1 MIMKINGT
9 LSIKQPITLAE
20 KIDVINTMVSYVID
34 REKNGSLRYTPYCR
48 YCGLVAGIARFCL
61 EGVLWEEG
69 DDLYSLSQQE
79 PRLRSLIQEFMENR
93 QEEMEFIQTNASAVI
108 EYRKQE
114 LLYRNPL
121 LDRKLG
127 EILEK
132 EAELHQ
138 ALIRAARQQEEL
150 LSQQARQ
157 NAYNEEVM
165 KLMTPQEMAEA
176 NKKLLSADMT
186 PDQLT
191 SQVAQQYLDKLM
203 ARGCRYGAE

>member
-1 MIMKINGT
+1 MKINGT

>member
-1 MIMKINGT
+1 MKINGT

-48 YCGLVAGIARFCL
+48 YCGLVTGIARFCL

-93 QEEMEFIQTNASAVI
+93 QEEEFIQTNASAVI

-150 LSQQARQ
+150 LSQQSRQ

-176 NKKLLSADMT
+176 NKKLLSADIT
-186 PDQLT
+186 PDQLA
-191 SQVAQQYLDKLM
+191 SQMAQQYLDKLM
-203 ARGCRYGAE
+203 ARG

>member
-1 MIMKINGT
+1 MKINGT

-150 LSQQARQ
+150 LSQQSRQ

>member
-1 MIMKINGT
+1 MKINGT

-150 LSQQARQ
+150 LSQQSRQ

-176 NKKLLSADMT
+176 NKKLLSADIT
-186 PDQLT
+186 PDQLA
-191 SQVAQQYLDKLM
+191 SQMAQQYLDKLM
-203 ARGCRYGAE
+203 ARG

>member
-1 MIMKINGT
+1 MKINGT

-121 LDRKLG
+121 MDRKLG

>member
-1 MIMKINGT
+1 MKINGT

-48 YCGLVAGIARFCL
+48 YCGLVTGIARFCL

-93 QEEMEFIQTNASAVI
+93 QEMEFIQTNASAVI

-150 LSQQARQ
+150 LSQQSRQ

-176 NKKLLSADMT
+176 NKKLLSADIT
-186 PDQLT
+186 PDQLA
-191 SQVAQQYLDKLM
+191 SQMAQQYLDKLM
-203 ARGCRYGAE
+203 ARG

>member
-48 YCGLVAGIARFCL
+48 YCGLVTGIARFCL

-150 LSQQARQ
+150 LSQQSRQ

-176 NKKLLSADMT
+176 NKKLLSADIT
-186 PDQLT
+186 PDQLA
-191 SQVAQQYLDKLM
+191 SQMAQQYLDKLM
-203 ARGCRYGAE
+203 ARG

>member
-1 MIMKINGT
+1 MKINGT

-48 YCGLVAGIARFCL
+48 HCGLVTGIARFCL

-132 EAELHQ
+132 EAKLHQ

-150 LSQQARQ
+150 LSQQSRQ

-186 PDQLT
+186 PDQLA

-203 ARGCRYGAE
+203 ARG